1 MDGAAQKGPSL
12 IKQLAS
18 CNQST
23 RDRSLRVLL
32 KTWLPAQ
39 SGLSDDGMKKLW
51 KGLFYCV
58 WHADKVP
65 YQTHLADRLS
75 SLLFSLDLPL
85 AVQYFSAFV
94 LTMRREWVGID
105 ALRLDKFYALIRRFL
120 SSSFAL
126 MRKYSWDLGLVG
138 RLVGVLEER
147 ALLAD
152 DKFQGNGVNYHIA
165 TVYLEELR
173 PFLPAKAETLEV
185 LLNPFLNV
193 MGRSSDK
200 VLLGKIKSNVFDVL
214 LRMGKGL
221 LDAKKSGVEIDLGD
235 DLFVY
240 GTIALNMRFSSKLFE
255 LGSSSECNQGNRKLL
270 FGLHEEFLKL
280 EKDLTS
286 LGVEVPIPYICANDD
301 EEEMP
306 DLIPIGSEIKMD
318 DADLGIRGNA
328 ANGAK
333 NTKKLKKSKKALN
346 GMEAEAKKKKKKKK
360 KKKSKKSKKDVN
372 LDNGTLDVE
381 NANPGY
387 LISEFTTD
395 ELINNG
401 NMIFDESMMSN
412 LQMEFERVAAAEGLR
427 TDVPTDWDAEK
438 TAVNGDGS
446 KKRKREKTRDKQQ
459 SLKSEM
465 AERGDDGGAPS
476 AKSGDKSVKRVRF
489 AMNNLVW
496 KPHTPLPPQD
506 LRLPP
511 SATPRG
517 SALKKGL
524 SPGPIMEMPPKGK
537 KARQRA
543 RTVKKVRKTIKSI
556 SPAVKRL
563 KKLKIST

>member
-1 MDGAAQKGPSL
+1 MDGAQKGPSL

-18 CNQST
+18 CNQSA
-23 RDRSLRVLL
+23 RERSLRVLL

-39 SGLSDDGMKKLW
+39 SSLSDDGMKKLW

-75 SLLFSLDLPL
+75 SLLLSLELPL
-85 AVQYFSAFV
+85 SVQYFSVFV

-105 ALRLDKFYALIRRFL
+105 VLRLDKFYVLIRRFL
-120 SSSFAL
+120 SSFFAL
-126 MRKYSWDLGLVG
+126 MRKYSWDMGLVG

-173 PFLPAKAETLEV
+173 PFLPVKAEALEV

-193 MGRSSDK
+193 MGRSLDK

-221 LDAKKSGVEIDLGD
+221 LDAKKSGVELDLGD
-235 DLFVY
+235 DLVVY

-280 EKDLTS
+280 EKELVS
-286 LGVEVPIPYICANDD
+286 LEFEVPIPYICANDD
-301 EEEMP
+301 EEEVP
-306 DLIPIGSEIKMD
+306 DLIPVGSETKTD
-318 DADLGIRGNA
+318 DADLGFRGNA
-328 ANGAK
+328 MNGAK
-333 NTKKLKKSKKALN
+333 ITKKLKKAKKAID
-346 GMEAEAKKKKKKKK
+346 GMEAGAKRKKKKKTAN
-360 KKKSKKSKKDVN
+360 KKDVN
-372 LDNGTLDVE
+372 LDNSTMDVE

-395 ELINNG
+395 EFISNG
-401 NMIFDESMMSN
+401 DMIFDESMMSN

-427 TDVPTDWDAEK
+427 IDVPNDWDADK
-438 TAVNGDGS
+438 DAVNGDGS
-446 KKRKREKTRDKQQ
+446 KKRKREKTRDGQR

-465 AERGDDGGAPS
+465 SEEGDDGDAPS

-489 AMNNLVW
+489 AMKDNLVW
-496 KPHTPLPPQD
+496 KPHTPLPPQN

-524 SPGPIMEMPPKGK
+524 SPGPIMEMPPLGK

-543 RTVKKVRKTIKSI
+543 RAVKKVRKTIKSI

-563 KKLKIST
+563 KKLKALSP

>member
-1 MDGAAQKGPSL
+1 MDGGRKGPSL

-23 RDRSLRVLL
+23 RERSLRVLL

-39 SGLSDDGMKKLW
+39 SSLTDDGMKKLW

-75 SLLFSLDLPL
+75 SLLLSLELPL
-85 AVQYFSAFV
+85 SIEYFSVFV

-105 ALRLDKFYALIRRFL
+105 ALRLDKFYVLIRRFL

-126 MRKYSWDLGLVG
+126 MRKYSWDVELVG

-173 PFLPAKAETLEV
+173 PFLPVKAETLEV
-185 LLNPFLNV
+185 LFNPFLNV
-193 MGRSSDK
+193 MG
-200 VLLGKIKSNVFDVL
+200 
-214 LRMGKGL
+214 RMGKGL
-221 LDAKKSGVEIDLGD
+221 LDAKKLGVEIDLGD
-235 DLFVY
+235 DLVVY

-280 EKDLTS
+280 EKDLAS
-286 LGVEVPIPYICANDD
+286 LEFEVAIPYICAND
-301 EEEMP
+301 EEEEVP
-306 DLIPIGSEIKMD
+306 DLIPLGSETKMD
-318 DADLGIRGNA
+318 DADSGFLGNVT
-328 ANGAK
+328 NGAK
-333 NTKKLKKSKKALN
+333 ITKKLKKAKKAINGVEAGAKITKKLKKAKKAID
-346 GMEAEAKKKKKKKK
+346 GMEAGVKKKKKKK
-360 KKKSKKSKKDVN
+360 DLN
-372 LDNGTLDVE
+372 LDNSTMDVE

-395 ELINNG
+395 ELISNG
-401 NMIFDESMMSN
+401 DMIFDESMMSN

-427 TDVPTDWDAEK
+427 IDVPNDWDADK

-446 KKRKREKTRDKQQ
+446 KKRKREKIRGGQR

-465 AERGDDGGAPS
+465 AERGDDGDAPS

-489 AMNNLVW
+489 AMKDNLVW
-496 KPHTPLPPQD
+496 KPHTPLPPQN

-524 SPGPIMEMPPKGK
+524 SPGPIMEMPPLGK

-543 RTVKKVRKTIKSI
+543 RSVKKVRKTIKSI

-563 KKLKIST
+563 KKLKALSP

>member
-1 MDGAAQKGPSL
+1 MDGAQRGPPL

-18 CNQST
+18 CSQST
-23 RDRSLRVLL
+23 RERSLRVLL

-39 SGLSDDGMKKLW
+39 PGISDDGMRKLW

-58 WHADKVP
+58 WHADKAP
-65 YQTHLADRLS
+65 YQAHLADRLS
-75 SLLFSLDLPL
+75 SLLLSLDLPL
-85 AVQYFSAFV
+85 AVHYFSAFL
-94 LTMRREWVGID
+94 LTMRREWAGID

-126 MRKYSWDLGLVG
+126 MRKCSWDLGLVG

-173 PFLPAKAETLEV
+173 PFLPVKAETLEV
-185 LLNPFLNV
+185 LLGPFLNV
-193 MGRSSDK
+193 MGRSLDK

-221 LDAKKSGVEIDLGD
+221 LDSKKSGVEVDLGD
-235 DLFVY
+235 DLVVY
-240 GTIALNMRFSSKLFE
+240 GTIALNMRFSGKLFK
-255 LGSSSECNQGNRKLL
+255 LGSSAECNQGNRKLL

-280 EKDLTS
+280 EKDLAS
-286 LGVEVPIPYICANDD
+286 LELEIPIPYVCANGD
-301 EEEMP
+301 EDGEEVP
-306 DLIPIGSEIKMD
+306 DLIPIGSETKMD
-318 DADLGIRGNA
+318 DADSGLRGNVI
-328 ANGAK
+328 NGAK
-333 NTKKLKKSKKALN
+333 ITKKLKKAKKAL
-346 GMEAEAKKKKKKKK
+346 GGVDAEVKKNKKKKKN
-360 KKKSKKSKKDVN
+360 KKDVN
-372 LDNGTLDVE
+372 LDNSTMDVE

-395 ELINNG
+395 ELISNG

-427 TDVPTDWDAEK
+427 IDVPTDWDAEK
-438 TAVNGDGS
+438 AAVNGDGH
-446 KKRKREKTRDKQQ
+446 KKRKREKTRDGQR

-489 AMNNLVW
+489 AMKNNLVW
-496 KPHTPLPPQD
+496 KPHTPLPPQN

-524 SPGPIMEMPPKGK
+524 SPGPIMEMAPSGK
-537 KARQRA
+537 RARQRA

-563 KKLKIST
+563 KKLKALSP

>member
-1 MDGAAQKGPSL
+1 
-12 IKQLAS
+12 
-18 CNQST
+18 
-23 RDRSLRVLL
+23 
-32 KTWLPAQ
+32 
-39 SGLSDDGMKKLW
+39 
-51 KGLFYCV
+51 
-58 WHADKVP
+58 
-65 YQTHLADRLS
+65 
-75 SLLFSLDLPL
+75 
-85 AVQYFSAFV
+85 
-94 LTMRREWVGID
+94 
-105 ALRLDKFYALIRRFL
+105 
-120 SSSFAL
+120 
-126 MRKYSWDLGLVG
+126 MRKYSWDSGLVA

-173 PFLPAKAETLEV
+173 PFLPVKAETLQI
-185 LLNPFLNV
+185 LLKPFLNV

-200 VLLGKIKSNVFDVL
+200 VLLSKIKSNLFDVL
-214 LRMGKGL
+214 LGMGKGL
-221 LDAKKSGVEIDLGD
+221 LEAKKSGVEIDLGD
-235 DLFVY
+235 DLVVY
-240 GTIALNMRFSSKLFE
+240 GTIALNMGFSSKLFE

-270 FGLHEEFLKL
+270 FGLHEEFFKL
-280 EKDLTS
+280 DKDLAS
-286 LGVEVPIPYICANDD
+286 SGFEVPIPDICANNED
-301 EEEMP
+301 EEVP
-306 DLIPIGSEIKMD
+306 DLIPIGSETKTD
-318 DADLGIRGNA
+318 DANSGFQGNV

-333 NTKKLKKSKKALN
+333 ITKKLKKAKKALG
-346 GMEAEAKKKKKKKK
+346 GMEAGTKAKKKKKKKN
-360 KKKSKKSKKDVN
+360 KKDVN
-372 LDNGTLDVE
+372 LDNSSINVE
-381 NANPGY
+381 NGNPGY
-387 LISEFTTD
+387 LISELTTD
-395 ELINNG
+395 ELISNG

-427 TDVPTDWDAEK
+427 IGVPSDWDAEK
-438 TAVNGDGS
+438 AAVNGDGS
-446 KKRKREKTRDKQQ
+446 KKRKREKTRDGQR

-465 AERGDDGGAPS
+465 AERGDDGGEPS

-489 AMNNLVW
+489 AMKNNLVW

-524 SPGPIMEMPPKGK
+524 SPGPIMEMPLSGK

-563 KKLKIST
+563 KKLKALSP

>member
-1 MDGAAQKGPSL
+1 MDGAQKGPSSL

-18 CNQST
+18 CKQST

-39 SGLSDDGMKKLW
+39 PGLSEEAMRKLW

-58 WHADKVP
+58 WHADKAP

-75 SLLFSLDLPL
+75 SLLLSLDLPL
-85 AVQYFSAFV
+85 SVHYFSAFV

-105 ALRLDKFYALIRRFL
+105 ALRLDKFYVLIRRFL

-126 MRKYSWDLGLVG
+126 MRKYSWDSGLVG

-147 ALLAD
+147 AFLAD
-152 DKFQGNGVNYHIA
+152 DKLQGNGVNYHIA

-200 VLLGKIKSNVFDVL
+200 VLLGKIKANVFDVL

-235 DLFVY
+235 DLVVY
-240 GTIALNMRFSSKLFE
+240 GTIALNMRFASKFFE
-255 LGSSSECNQGNRKLL
+255 LGSSAECNQGNRKLL

-280 EKDLTS
+280 EKDMAS
-286 LGVEVPIPYICANDD
+286 SEFEIPIPYICANDD
-301 EEEMP
+301 HEEVP
-306 DLIPIGSEIKMD
+306 DLIPIGSETKMD
-318 DADLGIRGNA
+318 DADSGFQENVT
-328 ANGAK
+328 NGVK
-333 NTKKLKKSKKALN
+333 ITKKQKKAKKALG
-346 GMEAEAKKKKKKKK
+346 GMEAEAKKKKKKNKK
-360 KKKSKKSKKDVN
+360 NKKDVN
-372 LDNGTLDVE
+372 LDNITFDVE

-387 LISEFTTD
+387 LMSEFTTD
-395 ELINNG
+395 ELNSNG

-427 TDVPTDWDAEK
+427 IDVPTDWDAEK
-438 TAVNGDGS
+438 AAVNGDSS
-446 KKRKREKTRDKQQ
+446 KKRKREKTRDRQR
-459 SLKSEM
+459 SLKCEM
-465 AERGDDGGAPS
+465 TERGDDGDAPS
-476 AKSGDKSVKRVRF
+476 AKSGDTSVKRVRF
-489 AMNNLVW
+489 AMKNNLVW

-524 SPGPIMEMPPKGK
+524 SPGPIMEMPPLGK
-537 KARQRA
+537 KARQRV

-563 KKLKIST
+563 KKLKALSP